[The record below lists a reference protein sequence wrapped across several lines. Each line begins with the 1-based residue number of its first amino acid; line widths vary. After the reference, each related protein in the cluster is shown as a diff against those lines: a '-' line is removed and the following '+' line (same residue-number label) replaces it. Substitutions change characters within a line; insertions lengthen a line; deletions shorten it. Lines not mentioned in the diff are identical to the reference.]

1 MNRREVEIVVRMLFL
16 TIYIKQNSKRVL
28 KYFAPMGSM
37 QYGLG
42 HDMLFS

>member
-1 MNRREVEIVVRMLFL
+1 MNRQEVEIIVRMLFL

-42 HDMLFS
+42 HDIRVS